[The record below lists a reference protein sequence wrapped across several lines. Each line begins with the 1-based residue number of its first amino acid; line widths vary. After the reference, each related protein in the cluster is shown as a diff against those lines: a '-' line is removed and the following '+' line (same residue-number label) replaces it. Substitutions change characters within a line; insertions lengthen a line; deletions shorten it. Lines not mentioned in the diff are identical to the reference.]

1 MFAEF
6 AEFVKNWG
14 YIAVLLG
21 AMIEGESIVLTASA
35 LAAGGFLSIY
45 KVFWISLFATVFADQ
60 VLFWCGYKLGTDWLV
75 KRFPK
80 LEKARER
87 GFSLLKRMDV
97 FFIFVFRFIY
107 GIRIISPIVIGSA
120 HIKPSRFAIYNAIS
134 GFFWALVICSIGY
147 AVADVIIEDDFDTKS
162 TILIITGLILIVL
175 ILIPALSA
183 LIFKI
188 IKKDR

>member
-1 MFAEF
+1 MFHEF
-6 AEFVKNWG
+6 AEFIRNWG

-45 KVFWISLFATVFADQ
+45 KVFWISLFATIFADQ
-60 VLFWCGYKLGTDWLV
+60 VLFWVGYKMGTEWLTR
-75 KRFPK
+75 RFHR
-80 LEKARER
+80 LEKARDR
-87 GFSLLKRMDV
+87 GFGLLKKMDV

-107 GIRIISPIVIGSA
+107 GIRIVSPIVIGSA
-120 HIKPSRFAIYNAIS
+120 HIKPSRFALYNAMS
-134 GFFWALVICSIGY
+134 GLFWALIICSIGY

-162 TILIITGLILIVL
+162 TILIITALIVMVL

-183 LIFKI
+183 LVFKI